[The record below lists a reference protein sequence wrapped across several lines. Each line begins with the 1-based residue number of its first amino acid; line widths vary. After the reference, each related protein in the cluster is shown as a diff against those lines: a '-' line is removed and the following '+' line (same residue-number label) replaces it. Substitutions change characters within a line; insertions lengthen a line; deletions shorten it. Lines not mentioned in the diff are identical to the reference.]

1 MILLFIKRILCLFVI
16 IFTNIVWFNSYSAP
30 SIDSFKN
37 DLNVYKVDSW
47 VTSSNSFEDNVRE
60 LFSPW
65 NSSWT
70 LWIVLRNIWVGFLVI
85 FLIRTW
91 FLFMSSNWE
100 EWSIKKAK
108 MNLIY
113 IAYWAFLYFGAMW
126 ILGLIKFDTL
136 TSKNVVSNLQ
146 SWLFFQILLFF
157 KVLIFFLAI
166 IQIMYY
172 GFKIIR
178 AFEKEDK
185 IKSWRKWILNVI
197 IALILIKVIDYLY
210 FVATDTQNFKSN
222 ITWIITTAS
231 RLLWYVLWSLI
242 IIMVLYWW
250 LQMVLSR
257 WEDETWKKVMTIFKT
272 IFLVVLI
279 LMLFLLISH
288 QVINEYAT

>member
-1 MILLFIKRILCLFVI
+1 MNKIFSKTFLTIISLFILNLVGF
-16 IFTNIVWFNSYSAP
+16 FSFAAP

-37 DLNVYKVDSW
+37 DLNVYQVDSG
-47 VTSSNSFEDNVRE
+47 VTADNSLEDNIRE
-60 LFSPW
+60 LFSPG
-65 NSSWT
+65 NSTGT
-70 LWIVLRNIWVGFLVI
+70 LWVVLRNIGVGFLVI
-85 FLIRTW
+85 FLIRTG
-91 FLFMSSNWE
+91 FMFMSSNGDE
-100 EWSIKKAK
+100 GSIKKAR
-108 MNLIY
+108 MNLLY
-113 IAYWAFLYFGAMW
+113 IAYGAFLYFGAMG
-126 ILGLIKFDTL
+126 ILDLINFDSL

-146 SWLFFQILLFF
+146 TGAFFQILLFF

-185 IKSWRKWILNVI
+185 IKSGRKGILNVI

-210 FVATDTQNFKSN
+210 FVAADTQDFKSN
-222 ITWIITTAS
+222 ITGIITTAS
-231 RLLWYVLWSLI
+231 RLLGYVLGSLI
-242 IIMVLYWW
+242 IIMVLYGG

-257 WEDETWKKVMTIFKT
+257 GEDDTWKKVMTIFKT

-288 QVINEYAT
+288 QVITEYAS

>member
-1 MILLFIKRILCLFVI
+1 MKNTLLKPIIAIMLFLL
-16 IFTNIVWFNSYSAP
+16 TNIIGVFNFAAP
-30 SIDSFKN
+30 SIDSFKD
-37 DLNVYKVDSW
+37 DLNVYQVDSW
-47 VTSSNSFEDNVRE
+47 VTAENSLEDNIRE

-65 NSSWT
+65 NNSWT
-70 LWIVLRNIWVGFLVI
+70 LWVVLRNIWVWFLVI
-85 FLIRTW
+85 FLIWTW
-91 FLFMSSNWE
+91 FMFMSSNWE
-100 EWSIKKAK
+100 EWAIKKAR

-113 IAYWAFLYFGAMW
+113 IAYWAFLYFWAMW
-126 ILGLIKFDTL
+126 ILDLINFDSL

-146 SWLFFQILLFF
+146 TWVFFQILLFF

-172 GFKIIR
+172 WFKIIR

-197 IALILIKVIDYLY
+197 IALILIKIIDYLY
-210 FVATDTQNFKSN
+210 FVATDTQDFKTN

-231 RLLWYVLWSLI
+231 RLLWYVLWALI

-257 WEDETWKKVMTIFKT
+257 GEDDTWKKVMNIFKT

-288 QVINEYAT
+288 QVITEYAS